1 MGKLLPSAVRL
12 RDFARLV
19 ASDRLQ
25 HRPKQI
31 KPVTKTRIEAAKPR
45 GKLERLKMEE
55 ISGAQCQKAAE
66 RRRVPLA
73 EVVSDCVKRWF
84 EDTLKEAE
92 AGDSAMQ
99 VLVGQMYYSGYG
111 VPRDAQNGRAWI
123 TRASNNQPTI
133 WNVGD
138 KRPGDNA
145 SDSDL
150 DDIRIEAK

>member
-19 ASDRLQ
+19 ASDGLQ

-45 GKLERLKMEE
+45 GKLEQLKMEE
-55 ISGAQCQKAAE
+55 ISEAQLQKATE

-73 EVVSDCVKRWF
+73 AVVSDCVKRWF
-84 EDTLKEAE
+84 EDTLKEAK
-92 AGDSAMQ
+92 AGDGAMQ

-111 VPRDAQNGRAWI
+111 APRDGQKVQLLFLSLSKEKNIFFFGYVKLYWVLIARTLLG
-123 TRASNNQPTI
+123 
-133 WNVGD
+133 GY
-138 KRPGDNA
+138 
-145 SDSDL
+145 
-150 DDIRIEAK
+150 